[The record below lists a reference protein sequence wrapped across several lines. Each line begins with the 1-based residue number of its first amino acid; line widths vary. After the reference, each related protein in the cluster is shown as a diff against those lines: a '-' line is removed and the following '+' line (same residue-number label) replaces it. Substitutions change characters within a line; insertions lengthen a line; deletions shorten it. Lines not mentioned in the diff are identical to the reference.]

1 MFSDV
6 VVSNQMSVSLA
17 IYESP
22 PCRVKQYGLKKI
34 AQILNLSLAIR
45 DFLNPEVVHLA
56 NILNFSQLQNSDVSY
71 RVLCLCFERE
81 RTGPKVNALP

>member
-6 VVSNQMSVSLA
+6 VVSNQISVLLA

-45 DFLNPEVVHLA
+45 DFLNPEVVHSA
-56 NILNFSQLQNSDVSY
+56 NILNFSQLQNSDVSC

-81 RTGPKVNALP
+81 RT

>member
-6 VVSNQMSVSLA
+6 VVSNQISVSLA

-22 PCRVKQYGLKKI
+22 PGRVKQYGLKKI

-45 DFLNPEVVHLA
+45 DFLNPEVV
-56 NILNFSQLQNSDVSY
+56 
-71 RVLCLCFERE
+71 
-81 RTGPKVNALP
+81 